1 MLDFTDLRKE
11 GKRME
16 ETRVD
21 ALIGNIEAQ
30 VKTLTFLVKELEG
43 ELSITGLQDE
53 FARLGLAKDS
63 GEPVLPEPLTEN
75 GEDG

>member
-1 MLDFTDLRKE
+1 
-11 GKRME
+11 ME

-21 ALIGNIEAQ
+21 ALIENIEAQ
-30 VKTLTFLVKELEG
+30 VKTLTFLVKELEA

-53 FARLGLAKDS
+53 FARLGLVKDS
-63 GEPVLPEPLTEN
+63 GETDLPEPLTEN